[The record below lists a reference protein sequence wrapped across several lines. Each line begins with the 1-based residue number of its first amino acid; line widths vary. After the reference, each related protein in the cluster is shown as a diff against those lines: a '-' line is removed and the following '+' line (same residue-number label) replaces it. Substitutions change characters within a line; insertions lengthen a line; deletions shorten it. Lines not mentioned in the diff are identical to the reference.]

1 MSQNYKN
8 FGNMRIF
15 LWNPIISAEFSRMTP
30 NNNSI
35 DQERS
40 MDLMAITVRGKNLD
54 ITPPLKEY
62 VEKRVKGYQ
71 VF

>member
-1 MSQNYKN
+1 
-8 FGNMRIF
+8 
-15 LWNPIISAEFSRMTP
+15 MTP
-30 NNNSI
+30 NNNTI

-62 VEKRVKGYQ
+62 VEKRVKKVTKYFDKTGDIT
-71 VF
+71 VILSV